1 MRSLVGLTFHFEPL
15 VLAQSLLKMYFLWAL
30 TTPVEVWIHR
40 RVLRAER
47 HFWRTTVPSGIKYL
61 SPATCKLFIYLLYFL
76 DQKVSCL
83 ISTKEEITEKL
94 PSALLSYPFGLF
106 LSQEYGTFLCP
117 HSNTGK
123 DCFDLSV
130 FHWKEMWND
139 DGKSLRFWGKQ
150 NGLCKL
156 CGFGTLIFTV

>member
-15 VLAQSLLKMYFLWAL
+15 VLAPSLLKMCFLWAL
-30 TTPVEVWIHR
+30 ATPVEVWIHR

-47 HFWRTTVPSGIKYL
+47 HFWRTTIPSGIKYL
-61 SPATCKLFIYLLYFL
+61 SPATCKLFIYLLYLL

-83 ISTKEEITEKL
+83 VSAKVEITEKL
-94 PSALLSYPFGLF
+94 PSTLLSYPFGLF
-106 LSQEYGTFLCP
+106 LSQEYGTFLCL

-130 FHWKEMWND
+130 FHWKEMWSD